1 METKKVRRTI
11 HFNDAEKFNRFR
23 MLYGDLFQ
31 TLNNFNGKGYECYG
45 SSMKGY
51 EYEFNFHMSKENFD
65 MLKKEKVVK
74 KISRAPY
81 KDNWMKGYKKDIWVL
96 C

>member
-1 METKKVRRTI
+1 METKVRRTI
-11 HFNDAEKFNRFR
+11 HFNDIEKFNRFC

-31 TLNNFNGKGYECYG
+31 TLNNFNGKFYGYHN

-51 EYEFNFHMSKENFD
+51 EYEFIFHMSKENFD
-65 MLKKEKVVK
+65 KLKKEKIVK

-81 KDNWMKGYKKDIWVL
+81 KYNYMKGYKKDIWVL